1 MYNGNGDGIGY
12 PLEWIERLQ
21 IGANH
26 FSILDYMRSNIN
38 ISISINIDIDINV
51 MVAVTMTNG
60 GEVAIDG
67 MIDVDIPCE
76 IDRF

>member
-26 FSILDYMRSNIN
+26 FSILDYMRSNI
-38 ISISINIDIDINV
+38 DINV
-51 MVAVTMTNG
+51 MVAVTMTTG

-67 MIDVDIPCE
+67 SMIDVDIPCE